1 MGAAPGLSVP
11 LANVRVV
18 TIKLKFREWEIGPEL
33 GSGGFGRVREAHSA
47 DAPNAVAKFVPV
59 DPGADRELLIG
70 DALSAAGLSG
80 VVPIL
85 DSGQVADEYVLI
97 MPRAAY
103 SLRQHMEATRGQ
115 LGLDDVIQILSDVAQ
130 ALEELELADIVHR
143 DLKPD
148 NVLYLDG
155 AWKLCDFGIARYR
168 DASTATFTRK
178 HAKTRPYAAPE
189 QWREERATS
198 ATDIYAFGVMAYE
211 LLSGQRPFLGPDFR
225 EEHLHVVP
233 PVLTV
238 GTLRLRLLVEEC
250 LEKPSGARPTPT
262 QLVQRL
268 AKAAHAPVGSGAQRL
283 AAATKKA
290 AERLATENAERQRQ
304 TSDQERREALFEVAS
319 RTFAIIPA
327 SLMEA
332 VQAESPLARVESPA
346 GRGQM
351 VFVAELGVGK
361 LGVSKPSPINRW
373 NGPFEVI
380 AVATIAVNQP
390 QSPRGYDGRSHSLWY
405 CDPKSEGA
413 FAWYEL
419 AFMRSAL
426 IAQPSLVPFAAK
438 PQEVPNAFMRVMGTE
453 QLAWP
458 IEELDRADLTEFVDR
473 WLGWFA
479 EAAEQALHHP
489 SQLPEKPAN
498 GGYRGA

>member
-1 MGAAPGLSVP
+1 MI
-11 LANVRVV
+11 
-18 TIKLKFREWEIGPEL
+18 IKLLHREWEIGPEL
-33 GSGGFGRVREAHSA
+33 GSGGFGRVREARSA
-47 DAPNAVAKFVPV
+47 DVPNAVAKFVPV
-59 DPGADRELLIG
+59 DHGADRELLIG
-70 DALSAAGLSG
+70 DALSAAGLSR

-85 DSGQVADEYVLI
+85 DSGQVGDEYVLI
-97 MPRAAY
+97 MPRAAK
-103 SLRQHMEATRGQ
+103 SLRAHMESIGGQ
-115 LGLDDVIQILSDVAQ
+115 LDLDDIIQILSDVAQ
-130 ALEELELADIVHR
+130 ALAELEQAGIVHR

-155 AWKLCDFGIARYR
+155 NWKLCDFGIARYR
-168 DASTATFTRK
+168 DASRATYTRK
-178 HAKTRPYAAPE
+178 HSKTRPYAAPE
-189 QWREERATS
+189 QWKEERVTT
-198 ATDIYAFGVMAYE
+198 ATDVYAFGVMAYE
-211 LLSGQRPFLGPDFR
+211 LLTGHRPFLGPDFR
-225 EEHLHVVP
+225 EEHLHKAP
-233 PVLTV
+233 PALTV

-268 AKAAHAPVGSGAQRL
+268 ASAAHAPVGSGAQKL

-290 AERLATENAERQRQ
+290 AERQATNNAEQQRQ
-304 TSDQERREALFEVAS
+304 ASDQERREALFEVAS

-327 SLMEA
+327 SLLEA
-332 VQAESPLARVESPA
+332 LQAESPLARVESPA

-351 VFVAELGVGK
+351 EFVAELGVGK
-361 LGVSKPSPINRW
+361 LRVSKPSPIGRW
-373 NGPFEVI
+373 NGPFAVI
-380 AVATIAVNQP
+380 AVAAIEVNQP
-390 QSPRGYDGRSHSLWY
+390 QSHRGYDGRSHSLWY

-419 AFMRSAL
+419 AFMRSTF
-426 IAQPSLVPFAAK
+426 IAQPSLVPFAAR
-438 PQEVPNAFMRVMGTE
+438 PQEVPDAFKRVMGTE

-458 IEELDRADLTEFVDR
+458 IVELDRADLTEFVDR

-479 EAAEQALHHP
+479 DAAEQALHHP

>member
-1 MGAAPGLSVP
+1 
-11 LANVRVV
+11 V
-18 TIKLKFREWEIGPEL
+18 TIKLEQGEWEIGPEL
-33 GSGGFGRVREAHSA
+33 GSGGFGQVRQARS
-47 DAPNAVAKFVPV
+47 DDVSNAVAKFVPI

-70 DALSAAGLSG
+70 DALMAAGLSH
-80 VVPIL
+80 VVPVL
-85 DSGQVADEYVLI
+85 DSGQVLDEYVLI
-97 MPRAAY
+97 MPRADY
-103 SLRQHMEATRGQ
+103 SLREHLESVGRQ
-115 LGLDDVIQILSDVAQ
+115 LDLDSVILILSDVAQ
-130 ALEELELADIVHR
+130 ALAELDLAGIVHR

-155 AWKLCDFGIARYR
+155 SWRLCDFGIARYR
-168 DASTATFTRK
+168 DASTATHTRK

-198 ATDIYAFGVMAYE
+198 ATDVYAFGVMAYE
-211 LLSGQRPFLGPDFR
+211 MLSGQRPFLGPDFR
-225 EEHLHVVP
+225 DEHLHKMP
-233 PVLTV
+233 PALTV

-262 QLVQRL
+262 QLVRRL
-268 AKAAHAPVGSGAQRL
+268 ASAAQAPAGSGAQKL

-290 AERLATENAERQRQ
+290 AERQATENAERQRQ
-304 TSDQERREALFEVAS
+304 ASDRERREALFQVAF
-319 RTFAIIPA
+319 RTFAVIPA

-332 VQAESPLARVESPA
+332 LQAESPLARVASPA
-346 GRGQM
+346 GQGQM
-351 VFVAELGVGK
+351 EFVAELGAGK
-361 LGVSKPSPINRW
+361 LGVSKPSPIERW

-380 AVATIAVNQP
+380 AVATITVNQP
-390 QSPRGYDGRSHSLWY
+390 PNNRGYDGRSHSLWY
-405 CDPKSEGA
+405 SDPKAQGA

-419 AFMRSAL
+419 AFMRSAFV
-426 IAQPSLVPFAAK
+426 AQPTVVPFAAQ
-438 PQEVPNAFMRVMGTE
+438 PQEVPNAFARAMGTE

-479 EAAEQALHHP
+479 DAAEQELHHP
-489 SQLPEKPAN
+489 SQLPEKSAN